1 MPFYKFFLTSSLI
14 FIVLTLNGCGKK
26 GPLYIPTDEQRAQME
41 KEQAE
46 RDAVLEKRKQEQ

>member
-1 MPFYKFFLTSSLI
+1 M
-14 FIVLTLNGCGKK
+14 LNGCGKK